1 MSASSRQGPKRAAQ
15 KLVAAGPAGPD
26 PKARH
31 VTAEMCRATLQ
42 QPSLMDKEADE
53 LLDHLYLV
61 AGVVVDAF
69 KEQRGRTEK
78 AEYEPLPEL
87 GNEVKLA
94 SVIHAV

>member
-1 MSASSRQGPKRAAQ
+1 
-15 KLVAAGPAGPD
+15 
-26 PKARH
+26 
-31 VTAEMCRATLQ
+31 
-42 QPSLMDKEADE
+42 MDKEADE